1 MKEPKEKKQMKNK
14 MNEEMNLSFKQ
25 ATSNKKILN
34 FAAPKAT
41 INLQVIKEE
50 QGLAKATKE

>member
-14 MNEEMNLSFKQ
+14 MSEEMNLSFKQ
-25 ATSNKKILN
+25 ATLNKKILN
-34 FAAPKAT
+34 FPAPKAT

-50 QGLAKATKE
+50 QGLANRK